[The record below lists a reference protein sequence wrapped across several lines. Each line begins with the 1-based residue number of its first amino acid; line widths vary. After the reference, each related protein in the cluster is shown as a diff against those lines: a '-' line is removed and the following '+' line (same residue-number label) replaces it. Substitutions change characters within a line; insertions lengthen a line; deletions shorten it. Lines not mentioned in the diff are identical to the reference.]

1 MKPARSA
8 FARLRDLLHGIP
20 APPGLD
26 PIPLQL
32 GESRLCPPSIDVA
45 PLAVAE
51 QWTRYP
57 QLGGSAELRDAYGH
71 WLERRFGVRRSLAEG
86 RIAVEPTPG
95 TKQAVAVA
103 VAVACAVERARG
115 RGAPAVVMPNPFYP
129 TYRAGA
135 EAAGAEPVFYT
146 LDDDG
151 DPASVAAA
159 VAAAGER
166 VAAVILCNPGNPR
179 GEILSAD
186 TLSMVAKTAAEAGA
200 LLIVDECYTD
210 LSPDRTPPGF
220 LSLVERDLG
229 APGPFLVLHSLSK
242 RSAAPGLR
250 SGFAAGDPETV
261 AAYAG
266 YNRVCG
272 VSAPAPVN
280 AVATALWSDDAH
292 VATARASLARN
303 WALADATLKDVPH
316 YRRAAAGFF
325 LWLPVADDEATAR
338 HLWRSHALTVMPG
351 RYLAAAGADGVNPG
365 AGYVRVALVHDEPLM
380 REALTR
386 LAAALTPS
394 GRPGPTPGGQ
404 K

>member
-1 MKPARSA
+1 MKPVRSA
-8 FARLRDLLHGIP
+8 FARLRDLLHGVP

-32 GESRLCPPSIDVA
+32 GESRLGPPSIDVA

-51 QWTRYP
+51 HWTRYP
-57 QLGGSAELRDAYGH
+57 QLGGSAELRDAYGR

-135 EAAGAEPVFYT
+135 EAAGAEAVFYT

-151 DPASVAAA
+151 DPAPVAAA

-166 VAAVILCNPGNPR
+166 VAAVVLCNPGNPR

-186 TLSMVAKTAAEAGA
+186 ALSVVAKTAAEAGA

-220 LSLVERDLG
+220 LSSVERDLG

-242 RSAAPGLR
+242 RSGAPGLR

-292 VATARASLARN
+292 VAVARASLARN
-303 WALADATLKDVPH
+303 WALADAMLKDVPH

-325 LWLPVADDEATAR
+325 LWLPVADDEETAR
-338 HLWRSHALTVMPG
+338 RLWRHHALTVMPG

-365 AGYVRVALVHDEPLM
+365 AGHIRIALVHDELVM

-386 LAAALTPS
+386 LAVALAPP
-394 GRPGPTPGGQ
+394 GPPGPTPGAER
-404 K
+404 